1 MYNLELLISALY
13 PFILLYILLFII
25 ILASRYLKAYNRN
38 KTLVLTQDA
47 IAQKRKDIDV
57 AIEKMIASFDG
68 DRSHGGLSEHE
79 EAIIIRILSLYNELA
94 IGINEGIYDEL
105 YVKMTLGYDMIDFYK
120 RYGYGISH
128 SIENPLIRFLPLELL
143 LKRWDSEET
152 PSYRMNKRRKML

>member
-1 MYNLELLISALY
+1 MYNLELLISVVY
-13 PFILLYILLFII
+13 PFTLLYILLFII

-38 KTLVLTQDA
+38 KTLVFTQDA

-68 DRSHGGLSEHE
+68 DRSHGDLSEQ
-79 EAIIIRILSLYNELA
+79 IIIRILSIYNELA

-105 YVKMTLGYDMIDFYK
+105 YVKMALGYDMIDFYK
-120 RYGYGISH
+120 RYGYGINH

-143 LKRWDSEET
+143 LKRWDSDEA